1 MKIDRHSLRIYS
13 TGVKLRRCRDETRY
27 LRRTCWLIILWFGLW
42 ISGQA
47 TAEDRVAATADQ
59 LPHTSVS
66 QSPPPALKKPQNPP
80 AVSQPQAVNLLL
92 RVLGVIVNG
101 PAFDAKVRETVWVTG
116 REVVGVGTYEQ
127 AGGGSGRYN
136 LQVTMH
142 DGDGKHRL
150 QQISDGRL
158 AWTRTEIAGTV
169 SHRRVD
175 VGRLDEWVQG
185 AAGQS
190 PISPGLK
197 VGAWAEM
204 LSTIERDYVLS
215 VDSAHLKGEAMWVI
229 TGKLRQDRRDQIIAD
244 SHRQEWP
251 LLHPTLV
258 RVAVKRNPDPETG
271 FGQLLPVHIEFRSDP
286 VASGEVAGKSSRR
299 LITLIELYSIRS
311 ISPPP
316 AERFRFENHDA
327 EVIIN
332 ETDRYIQLYGVRLTD
347 HQRRQLRR

>member
-1 MKIDRHSLRIYS
+1 MDWLL
-13 TGVKLRRCRDETRY
+13 GPC
-27 LRRTCWLIILWFGLW
+27 RRTTSDRRQPTGTDVGFTVTTDA
-42 ISGQA
+42 SEDA
-47 TAEDRVAATADQ
+47 AEEFLPESPPRRVAASGREFVA
-59 LPHTSVS
+59 
-66 QSPPPALKKPQNPP
+66 
-80 AVSQPQAVNLLL
+80 
-92 RVLGVIVNG
+92 RVLHFIVNG
-101 PAFDAKVRETVWVTG
+101 PAFDAKVRETVWATG
-116 REVVGVGTYEQ
+116 RDVVGVGTYEQ

-158 AWTRTEIAGTV
+158 AWTRTEIAGKV

-175 VGRLDEWVQG
+175 VGRLNEWVQE
-185 AAGQS
+185 ASRQL

-197 VGAWAEM
+197 VGGWAEM

-215 VDSAHLKGEAMWVI
+215 VDSARLKGVAMWVI
-229 TGKLRQDRRDQIIAD
+229 TGELRQSRREQVLAD
-244 SHRQEWP
+244 SKRREWP

-258 RVAVKRNPDPETG
+258 RVAVRKKPDPETG
-271 FGQLLPVHIEFRSDP
+271 FGQLLPVHIEFRSDA
-286 VASGEVAGKSSRR
+286 VGSDEATGKSLRP
-299 LITLIELYSIRS
+299 LITLIELYSIRP

-332 ETDRYIQLYGVRLTD
+332 ETDRYIQLYGVSLTD
-347 HQRRQLRR
+347 LQRRQLRR